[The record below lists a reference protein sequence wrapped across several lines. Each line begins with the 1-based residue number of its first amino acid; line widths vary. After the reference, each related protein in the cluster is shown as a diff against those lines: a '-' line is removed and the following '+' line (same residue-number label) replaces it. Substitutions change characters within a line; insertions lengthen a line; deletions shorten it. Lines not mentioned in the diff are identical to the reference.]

1 VDIYKIKKDMK
12 RLRKFNESVEE
23 IDYDYIYECFGE
35 LIDDGKAEIE
45 LIQHENPYVVIRLKT
60 IADIDHRTA
69 NKTTPIGKE
78 DSPIYNHIQNHNTN
92 NELLQDL
99 KVSLDR
105 LSDKYPDY
113 KLQFSEYSTSI
124 VIEIFKNVEEKRY
137 PF

>member
-1 VDIYKIKKDMK
+1 MK
-12 RLRKFNESVEE
+12 RLRRFNESKEE
-23 IDYDYIYECFGE
+23 IDYDYIYECFAE
-35 LIDDGKAEIE
+35 LIDDEKAGIDLIE
-45 LIQHENPYVVIRLKT
+45 HDNPYVSIRLKT

-69 NKTTPIGKE
+69 TKANPIGKE
-78 DSPIYNHIQNHNTN
+78 DSPIYNHILNHNTN

-105 LSDKYPDY
+105 LSEKYPDY

-124 VIEIFKNVEEKRY
+124 FIEIFKNVEEKRH